1 MRRSYVIIFVSLFF
15 LGNVYAQ
22 LTNANMELMQTQTGS
37 TMDPGQL
44 RVFTDMNFF
53 TKAGD
58 FIGSNKPLDFEQV
71 NYWLVAGNAIF
82 AYGISEH
89 WDAALGLR
97 VYQDTHSKNEYNLPG
112 DLFLT
117 VRSGNYAFGRN
128 HFKAGILGSM
138 RMPIGKDH
146 NYPFAEYASGSYEYG
161 LLGAV
166 SFYLDPYLPHRA
178 FNMHFNMGFWNH
190 NENGSVLYTYSN
202 GTELKATNSSKDFR
216 MALAGVIPTEMF
228 DFRLE
233 MSGILYITPPDNFVY
248 SAEEWAFIS
257 PSIRYRAMDWLTMDI
272 GVDFRVSPEDRQQTT
287 ASIPDPSTRLD
298 LPKNYPAWKMHLG
311 LSAALNLSGKG
322 KTVGSDY
329 VREEAKEKVELFESV
344 LDEKEKAKE
353 VQQELENLRKVRK
366 EAEKEIEELR
376 KELED

>member
-1 MRRSYVIIFVSLFF
+1 MRRSYIIVFVSLVF
-15 LGNVYAQ
+15 LGNAFAQ
-22 LTNANMELMQTQTGS
+22 LTNANQELMHTQTGT

-58 FIGSNKPLDFEQV
+58 FIGSSQPLDFEQV
-71 NYWLVAGNAIF
+71 NYWLVAGNAVF

-89 WDAALGLR
+89 WDAALGIR
-97 VYQDTHSKNEYNLPG
+97 VYQDTHSSNEFNLPG

-128 HFKAGILGSM
+128 HFKAGFLGSM
-138 RMPIGKDH
+138 RLPIGKDH

-161 LLGAV
+161 FLSAV

-190 NENGSVLYTYSN
+190 NENGTVLYTYSN

-216 MALAGVIPTEMF
+216 MALAGVIPTAVF

-233 MSGILYITPPDNFVY
+233 LSGIIYITPPDNFVY
-248 SAEEWAFIS
+248 SAEEWAFLS

-272 GVDFRVSPEDRQQTT
+272 GVDFRVSPAERQATT
-287 ASIPDPSTRLD
+287 ANIPDPSINLD
-298 LPKNYPAWKMHLG
+298 LPQNYPDWKMHLG
-311 LSAALNLSGKG
+311 LSAAFNLSGKG

-344 LDEKEKAKE
+344 LEEKEKAKE

-376 KELED
+376 KKLED